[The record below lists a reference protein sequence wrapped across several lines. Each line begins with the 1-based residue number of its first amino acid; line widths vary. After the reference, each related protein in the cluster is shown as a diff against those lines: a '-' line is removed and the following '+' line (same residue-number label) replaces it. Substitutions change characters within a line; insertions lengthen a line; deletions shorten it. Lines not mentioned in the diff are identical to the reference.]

1 MNYTNDDIDNL
12 LEKWHEAK
20 REISLLEK
28 KCEKYKKYSEL
39 IMSQKNTDSL
49 SNNTYSLTKRE
60 MNRTILAK
68 DDVPTEVWNKYSKS
82 ISYPMFIIKKR
93 KEK

>member
-1 MNYTNDDIDNL
+1 
-12 LEKWHEAK
+12 
-20 REISLLEK
+20 
-28 KCEKYKKYSEL
+28 
-39 IMSQKNTDSL
+39 MSQKNTDSL

-68 DDVPTEVWNKYSKS
+68 DDVPVETWNKYSKS